1 MNDFITTEQELD
13 LRKIEEFFRE
23 SAETVLQTNINP
35 EIALNLAEISQFDMK
50 MFSEAFAEGL
60 VVVKVLHKD
69 QQYGEEYLIFS
80 PKTVA
85 KISDLMLMG
94 DGNATFNPDEHLD
107 PLQEIVDQIYGA
119 FSNVEIA
126 SFNRDR
132 NFQLANAS
140 FGDIALIS
148 MANESWAVME
158 LVMDFKEEHHFFHL
172 INPEALKN
180 YILQPAEEES
190 LITDI
195 ESTLSKVDDKRAESA
210 PRTAKFQSFG
220 PEAPFPQKEIGHIE
234 MLMDLKLPIVIEL
247 GRTSMFI
254 KDILKLAPGSIVELD
269 KLSGDPV
276 DIYVNEKKFA
286 EGEVVVIDENF
297 GVRITEVIKPEERVR
312 KLS

>member
-1 MNDFITTEQELD
+1 
-13 LRKIEEFFRE
+13 
-23 SAETVLQTNINP
+23 
-35 EIALNLAEISQFDMK
+35 
-50 MFSEAFAEGL
+50 
-60 VVVKVLHKD
+60 
-69 QQYGEEYLIFS
+69 
-80 PKTVA
+80 
-85 KISDLMLMG
+85 MG

-195 ESTLSKVDDKRAESA
+195 ESTLSKVDDKRADSA
-210 PRTAKFQSFG
+210 PKTAKFQSFG
-220 PEAPFPQKEIGHIE
+220 PESPFPQKEIGHIE